1 MKLLKI
7 SCYRYQRDSHWVVD
21 DLAAILRYH
30 ALLIMKDGSK
40 CFFTKFIT
48 PPVEARTTS
57 YVMDLYIDFTSMEG
71 KRRQSGGQPGSRKLI
86 VGLHK

>member
-1 MKLLKI
+1 M
-7 SCYRYQRDSHWVVD
+7 VD

-30 ALLIMKDGSK
+30 ALPIMKDGSK

-57 YVMDLYIDFTSMEG
+57 YVMDLYIDFTSIEG